1 MILDPIILE
10 IEFVDLYE
18 TLNNFEALFVVI
30 RLLASF
36 FSILD
41 TKSSPPNYSE
51 DMSKSRKQ
59 L

>member
-36 FSILD
+36 FSTLD